1 LNTYYDEDKIKIQFN
16 KFYDIIKNKKITM
29 SSIVNYLFIYR
40 NKFLENI
47 DYLIDTDNFIKS
59 ITKEENGNILY
70 N

>member
-1 LNTYYDEDKIKIQFN
+1 MNTYYDEDKIKIQFN